1 MKNFFDSYVV
11 SQRENL
17 FLNGFT
23 IIKKK
28 DVLILDDYLTNI
40 SQLESNFQNFEKQSK
55 QKGVFTLKASVQQEC
70 KELFIDILFKS
81 NIYELSCFITGQKL
95 YLTNFKHYLTRG
107 KTNELGWHRD
117 TYFRNN
123 KFHGMLPSG
132 YKLAIYGSDVVN
144 HDGCTAFVRGSHR
157 IDFNNKF
164 FDFFLSRM
172 TKRVEKLTLNKGDAV
187 LFNVNLLHNRL
198 KTKYENSIRSATI
211 YGFALS
217 YFYQKNYKINDNE
230 TIINYFNKKLTQI
243 IKW

>member
-11 SQRENL
+11 SHRENL

-28 DVLILDDYLTNI
+28 DVLTLDEYLKNI
-40 SQLESNFQNFEKQSK
+40 SQLETNSQYFEKQLK
-55 QKGVFTLKASVQQEC
+55 QKGVFTLKASVQQ
-70 KELFIDILFKS
+70 KYKKLFIDILFKS

-107 KTNELGWHRD
+107 KTKELGWHRD
-117 TYFRNN
+117 TYFRDN

-132 YKLAIYGSDVVN
+132 YKLAIYGSDVLN
-144 HDGCTAFVRGSHR
+144 HDGCTAFVKGSHR
-157 IDFNNKF
+157 IDFNNNF
-164 FDFFLSRM
+164 FDIFLSRM
-172 TKRVEKLTLNKGDAV
+172 TKRVEKITLNKGDSV

-198 KTKYENSIRSATI
+198 QTKYESSIRSATI

-217 YFYQKNYKINDNE
+217 NFYQNNYKINDNDK
-230 TIINYFNKKLTQI
+230 IINYFNKKLTKVIQ
-243 IKW
+243 W

>member
-55 QKGVFTLKASVQQEC
+55 QKGVFTLKASVQQEY

-164 FDFFLSRM
+164 FDIFLSRM